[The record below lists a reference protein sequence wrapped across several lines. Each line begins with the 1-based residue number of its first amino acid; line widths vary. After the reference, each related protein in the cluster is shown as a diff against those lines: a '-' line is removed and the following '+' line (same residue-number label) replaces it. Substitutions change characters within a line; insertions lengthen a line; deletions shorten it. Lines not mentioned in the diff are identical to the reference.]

1 MKQPFNTPEQD
12 TEQPKETIADCGK
25 KTLMDTPTIAD
36 HIGSHM
42 NLAFGYAKELVS
54 ENTRLRAQLYRLP
67 ILEQE
72 NAQLKEQQQN
82 TWSEKQTLKNALAK
96 IAELENKLN
105 FANPQLLSLS
115 QANADLQKQVKELTQ
130 QVFDLNRVGANFERE
145 NKQLVSDLA
154 AANLRIAELLNLIA
168 KPEEAKL
175 VRSESLQRIDSVFK
189 ELHKSAAKQI
199 NPRKS

>member
-1 MKQPFNTPEQD
+1 MKQAFNTPEQV
-12 TEQPKETIADCGK
+12 TEQAKETIADCGK
-25 KTLMDTPTIAD
+25 KTLMDNPTIAD

-42 NLAFGYAKELVS
+42 NRAFDYAKELVN

-115 QANADLQKQVKELTQ
+115 QTNTDLQKQVNELTQ
-130 QVFDLNRVGANFERE
+130 QVFDLKR
-145 NKQLVSDLA
+145 
-154 AANLRIAELLNLIA
+154 LLKNYLG
-168 KPEEAKL
+168 
-175 VRSESLQRIDSVFK
+175 
-189 ELHKSAAKQI
+189 
-199 NPRKS
+199 